1 MYIQFKSVANNGP
14 SLLKLIDELAEA
26 NMISVRDKNF
36 FHEVREARN
45 KLVHEGAP
53 PSEQLLIRLVKKL
66 EKSNPATRPFL

>member
-1 MYIQFKSVANNGP
+1 
-14 SLLKLIDELAEA
+14 
-26 NMISVRDKNF
+26 MISVRDKNF